1 MAKRS
6 SAVIEAPVVAVEG
19 AATTETALAAR
30 TPEVDQLVKVAVE
43 GGAAV
48 ETLRELL
55 NLRREAKADAARDAY
70 TEAMAQFRAK

>member
-1 MAKRS
+1 
-6 SAVIEAPVVAVEG
+6 VIEAPVVAVGG
-19 AATTETALAAR
+19 AVTTETALAAR
-30 TPEVDQLVKVAVE
+30 TPDVDQLVKVAVE